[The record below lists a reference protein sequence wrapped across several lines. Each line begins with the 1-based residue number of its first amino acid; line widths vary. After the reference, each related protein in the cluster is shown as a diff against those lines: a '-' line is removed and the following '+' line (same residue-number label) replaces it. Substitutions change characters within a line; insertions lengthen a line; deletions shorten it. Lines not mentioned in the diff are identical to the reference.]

1 MVRRKERESRTF
13 DNPEASAEDYYRP
26 RVLPTDF
33 RDGSGQ
39 QILVS
44 THSSKTLRM
53 LSRTKMLEEGQVL
66 ALAWNGDVL
75 EEKWRTPKI
84 AGMIIDFARGHM
96 AGHAS

>member
-1 MVRRKERESRTF
+1 MAVSDVILRMHGPEERTRVSAF
-13 DNPEASAEDYYRP
+13 DNPEANAEDYYRP

-39 QILVS
+39 QILVT

-66 ALAWNGDVL
+66 ALAWNGDVSGR
-75 EEKWRTPKI
+75 K
-84 AGMIIDFARGHM
+84 M
-96 AGHAS
+96 ADTQNRRNDN